1 MLVIVAILL
10 ALVPAG
16 FILWPFIVGLNRDEF
31 DYDEGAPQA
40 DLMRR
45 WEASVA
51 GLASAELDRGLANMP
66 VDDYTIV
73 RRQLMA
79 EAAAAMGDMELTDE
93 EESRMLSELR
103 DEVRSARARVQP
115 RPGS

>member
-1 MLVIVAILL
+1 
-10 ALVPAG
+10 
-16 FILWPFIVGLNRDEF
+16 
-31 DYDEGAPQA
+31 
-40 DLMRR
+40 MRR

-79 EAAAAMGDMELTDE
+79 EGRCRHGRYGTD
-93 EESRMLSELR
+93 
-103 DEVRSARARVQP
+103 
-115 RPGS
+115 